1 MSRVKYYV
9 IVTQRYSF
17 TAKLA
22 ISAQRSSSSICY
34 PKFTYWRDWEENM
47 YFFDDEF
54 REFCRDVFLK
64 MREYHVTARDSPAN

>member
-1 MSRVKYYV
+1 
-9 IVTQRYSF
+9 
-17 TAKLA
+17 
-22 ISAQRSSSSICY
+22 
-34 PKFTYWRDWEENM
+34 M